1 MYEVAPE
8 HYHDADA
15 EVTLSRRRLTL
26 PSPSRKMSP
35 PTASFA
41 RDNFLRKPR
50 SVISVAEEFW
60 ATKERAMTEEN
71 TESESAGGA
80 SDKSAELLALE
91 ERITAARTELSR
103 LQEIVA
109 EVHAEKEKMTV
120 TLAQITEAATIA
132 KAQQDAATLS
142 AGAAAKYVDDSKS
155 KFEEVSAI
163 ATRALAAGTK
173 ISDEQSVIATKSAHI
188 EDAKTHSDKVRTELD
203 NIVIVANSKSTEA
216 EALRVRTSTAADA
229 VTKLNDS
236 SKAAKLEIDAN
247 AAAIK
252 RALDSSTQDS
262 QKTKSLADIAT
273 STEQR
278 LKSYEEELAH
288 LHEMS
293 QEKIKEINGLLPGA
307 TSAGLAHAFDARGK
321 NFTEPSKLW
330 QWVFVGSLIL
340 LVLIAGAGLV
350 EVYAAGAK
358 LDYSGILRL
367 WLSRLPIAGA
377 LVWLALYASRE
388 AALAKR
394 LEEDYAYKAAVSMSF
409 QGFQQQMKAIQEEA
423 RPDTPV
429 GKLCSDTLATIASP
443 PGRIYDKHKLT
454 ISPSS
459 ELAEFIKTTVQAAI
473 GKRPGE

>member
-1 MYEVAPE
+1 M
-8 HYHDADA
+8 
-15 EVTLSRRRLTL
+15 
-26 PSPSRKMSP
+26 
-35 PTASFA
+35 
-41 RDNFLRKPR
+41 
-50 SVISVAEEFW
+50 AEEN
-60 ATKERAMTEEN
+60 KESGSTD
-71 TESESAGGA
+71 GA
-80 SDKSAELLALE
+80 SDKAAELLAVE
-91 ERITAARTELSR
+91 ERITAARAELTR
-103 LQEIVA
+103 LQEIIA
-109 EVHAEKEKMTV
+109 EVHADKEKV
-120 TLAQITEAATIA
+120 AATLAQVAEFAASA
-132 KAQQDAATLS
+132 KVHQDNASISAT
-142 AGAAAKYVDDSKS
+142 AAAKFSDDSKK
-155 KFEEVSAI
+155 KFDEVSVIGTQAV
-163 ATRALAAGTK
+163 AAGTK
-173 ISDEQSVIATKSAHI
+173 INDQQGVIASKSEHI
-188 EDAKTHSDKVRTELD
+188 EDAKKHADKVRADLD
-203 NIVIVANSKSTEA
+203 NALTAANTKVTEA
-216 EALRVRTSTAADA
+216 EAFRAQTSATADA
-229 VTKLNDS
+229 VSKLNDG
-236 SKAAKLEIDAN
+236 ARTAKVEIDAD

-252 RALDSSTQDS
+252 KLLDASNQDS
-262 QKTKSLADIAT
+262 QKTKTLADKAT
-273 STEQR
+273 TIEQSLR
-278 LKSYEEELAH
+278 GYEEELAH

-429 GKLCSDTLATIASP
+429 GKLCTDTLATIASP
-443 PGRIYDKHKLT
+443 PGRIYDRHKLT

-473 GKRPGE
+473 GKKPEE